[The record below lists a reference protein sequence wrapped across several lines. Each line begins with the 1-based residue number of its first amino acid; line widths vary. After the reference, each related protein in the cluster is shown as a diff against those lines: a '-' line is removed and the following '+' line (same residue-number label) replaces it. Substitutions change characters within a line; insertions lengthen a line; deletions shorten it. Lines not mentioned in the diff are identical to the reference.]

1 MARPLR
7 EGVEAL
13 ELTAKITL
21 AVLALA
27 SGVYTYHRRAR
38 PARRLGRRRLP
49 RRLHLFGRRLG
60 RHLRLLDVSD
70 AADAACP
77 PRRRSGGSCSSR

>member
-13 ELTAKITL
+13 ELTEKVTL

-27 SGVYTYHRRAR
+27 SGVSA
-38 PARRLGRRRLP
+38 
-49 RRLHLFGRRLG
+49 
-60 RHLRLLDVSD
+60 
-70 AADAACP
+70 
-77 PRRRSGGSCSSR
+77 

>member
-27 SGVYTYHRRAR
+27 LGVYTHNGVRD
-38 PARRLGRRRLP
+38 
-49 RRLHLFGRRLG
+49 
-60 RHLRLLDVSD
+60 LLD
-70 AADAACP
+70 
-77 PRRRSGGSCSSR
+77 GGRAG

>member
-21 AVLALA
+21 AVI
-27 SGVYTYHRRAR
+27 
-38 PARRLGRRRLP
+38 P
-49 RRLHLFGRRLG
+49 
-60 RHLRLLDVSD
+60 LRG
-70 AADAACP
+70 
-77 PRRRSGGSCSSR
+77 RRSGIRKAG